1 MKKLLIV
8 LLLLVQP
15 AEAAMTLDKI
25 IVYLTD
31 APNSRD
37 DILISNPDE
46 APLYLATEIYRV
58 DNPGLENEAR
68 VRVTDPKEFRIL
80 VNPAKAVLAP
90 GTRRRFRIM
99 SLDTELDRERVYRVT
114 FKPVVGEIK
123 SDKPAVKILV
133 AYQAL
138 VFVQPENGNYA
149 FRLERRDNALQLT
162 NTGNVNAQASN
173 MEVCASEMSCTPL
186 EFSERVYPGET
197 ESISLPENAAGI
209 RDGFL
214 RFTAVNNKQSST
226 VDLPLVP

>member
-46 APLYLATEIYRV
+46 APLYLVTEIYRV

-90 GTRRRFRIM
+90 GTRKRFRIM
-99 SLDTELDRERVYRVT
+99 SLDTKLDQERVYRVT

-138 VFVQPENGNYA
+138 VFVQPENGSYD
-149 FRLERRDNALQLT
+149 FRLERGDNTLKLT
-162 NTGNVNAQASN
+162 NTGNVNAQAN
-173 MEVCASEMSCTPL
+173 GMEVCVSEVSCKPL

-197 ESISLPENAAGI
+197 VIIPMPENFAES
-209 RDGFL
+209 RDSFL

-226 VDLPLVP
+226 VNLPIFP